1 MIRVALPDDYQGVAL
16 ESADWGQLSGAAEVV
31 AFRDHLTD
39 IDALAERFA
48 PFDVVVTDLKMD
60 GIDGFDLIKKGKRE
74 RRDLPFVLISGYGT
88 SQTAS
93 LAAKEGADVFL
104 AKPIDLV
111 DLKTAVKKA
120 LRKKSLV

>member
-1 MIRVALPDDYQGVAL
+1 MDSHERVLVVDDEKNVRVLFERVLSKEGYQVECA
-16 ESADWGQLSGAAEVV
+16 ASGAEA
-31 AFRDHLTD
+31 
-39 IDALAERFA
+39 IDKLAKHS
-48 PFDVVVTDLKMD
+48 FDVVVTDLKMD